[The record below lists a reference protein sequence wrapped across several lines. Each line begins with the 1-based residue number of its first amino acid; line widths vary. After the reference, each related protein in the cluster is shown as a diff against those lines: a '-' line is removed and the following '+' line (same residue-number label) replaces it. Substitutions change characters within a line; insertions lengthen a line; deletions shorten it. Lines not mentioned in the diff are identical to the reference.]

1 MKRSNGAKTT
11 TTARKSSSSSTKL
24 SRSTA
29 VSKSNKSSHSE
40 SAAAQLDGVVDR
52 TGNATAESEAGDRI
66 LKETGIA
73 KGAAGDDLPSGSVE
87 LTNSQQST
95 VNSQLEPWNPADF
108 GELHHVAEANGQLNL
123 LDWTDKEPPE
133 PDDYSS
139 IELFD
144 EAYKQWVDAQ
154 TDEAEE
160 ELANFGAEEL
170 KSNQLKAWI
179 QSEEGKAK
187 AAEFGVTVSA
197 NPKDWE
203 ESKAKE
209 LRIGDRVLENLN
221 NPEWGKS
228 LDCLIK
234 YGEVISD
241 IYPGKYEPLT
251 LVDIRWDDGKVGAAQ
266 VRFLEKVCNLLMD
279 GLTCV
284 AESAPDSLTPESN
297 CGSDRLTTSASG
309 MITAE
314 KSSEKDT
321 NSPKDLSTL
330 EEQNSTSAGFQY
342 SSSLLPRLA
351 LHSQSMESDS
361 EPAIQETASPT
372 CSEQS
377 TNCDPTLQSSKTLP
391 ASSLAPTPLAT
402 NPEPTSDLSSTPY
415 PRAGTMRNGLLS
427 AAPTLPPPGVE
438 SESLLLRSPGGLS
451 SGEGTRPPGKSRL
464 ETQLNQL
471 ELIQDGEVAAPEFL
485 EVGFDLPTGWTNP
498 QEKRTALE
506 LAQVQVQQLPIAP
519 SSESQAEIQTTAIE
533 EQPWA
538 MPLTGELQ
546 QLPLSGLNISSVSL
560 PDNIGSFTKEDLLEF
575 AIAAHRSISDIQ
587 KSELE
592 LAMRKLN
599 QARIAGTCLAEYKK
613 KCRHGEFE
621 ERVSAAR
628 INVRTAQTYMSIAKN
643 WDLLAEAS
651 RETVLEDGQ
660 ILGINWARDTIAQ
673 SKKSL
678 KSAAAPAN
686 PDDWRTPNTKEQPII
701 NLVKQALGGQIWCDP
716 CADAGHKVGAAVA
729 FHKGDDGLKDV
740 NIWRKTV
747 FVNPPFSDPL
757 PWVKKCCFSITRG
770 DCSAAIMLMKAG
782 TLSNQGTGNLIEK
795 YASAVCH
802 WRGRI
807 NFLNDEGVAVK
818 GSDFDCVLVY
828 FGDRLDLFK
837 KAFEQRGTIT
847 TIQNRY
853 SSVNNKHIAA
863 ATVPVVEE
871 VQEVPAIPATI
882 TSVKEEQEVMA
893 ADFGLRTNGK
903 TLLPD
908 VAVNDRAK
916 AEQLD
921 PYTVDDRPFAIQV
934 ESVEADDSKWY
945 EETAI
950 GVVSRTEGFTTNQ
963 SAEIINKLLKAD
975 FKSRTRATLKKL
987 SKEELTDLL
996 RYCDQEL
1003 DNRK

>member
-1 MKRSNGAKTT
+1 MKSNAGKAT
-11 TTARKSSSSSTKL
+11 KSRTQHKSASSSTK
-24 SRSTA
+24 SKRSP
-29 VSKSNKSSHSE
+29 KSSVSGNSE

-160 ELANFGAEEL
+160 ELANFGVEEL
-170 KSNQLKAWI
+170 KSNQFKAWL
-179 QSEEGKAK
+179 QTEEGKTK
-187 AAEFGVTVSA
+187 AAEFGVTIEPPDP
-197 NPKDWE
+197 NDYEFPE
-203 ESKAKE
+203 QFE
-209 LRIGDRVLENLN
+209 GDYKNWVAAQPDENLAN
-221 NPEWGKS
+221 FE
-228 LDCLIK
+228 
-234 YGEVISD
+234 EV
-241 IYPGKYEPLT
+241 ET
-251 LVDIRWDDGKVGAAQ
+251 WNQ
-266 VRFLEKVCNLLMD
+266 LMD
-279 GLTCV
+279 GSICV
-284 AESAPDSLTPESN
+284 AESESASPMPESN
-297 CGSDRLTTSASG
+297 FGNDRLTTSASG

-314 KSSEKDT
+314 KFLGKDT
-321 NSPKDLSTL
+321 NDPKDLSIS
-330 EEQNSTSAGFQY
+330 EGQNLTSAGFQY

-660 ILGINWARDTIAQ
+660 ILGINWGRDTIAQ

-782 TLSNQGTGNLIEK
+782 TLNNQGTGNLIEK